1 MKLEPF
7 SLSDAEEH
15 ALMKS
20 QLQDTLKI
28 FEHALYSG
36 DRPEVCR
43 ITYEV
48 FNNAYE
54 SPHHNCIGCNLLEST
69 DLIYQYLQTNQ
80 GSNHKL
86 YPTYA
91 TYLMLLY
98 LLVERLDTI
107 LSLVELPSF
116 YWEKHFR
123 VLLRIRRWAN
133 FLKHPKAFLLV
144 HHPVYTC
151 VDAPNIQQLRNNA
164 NVTVDENSVAS
175 YYSNDDRNE
184 TLYKTLEN
192 KDDVLVIFPNA
203 VHLTSEFCAAIKE
216 FVNLL
221 RDNAVYKEILDER
234 STFLDYWIDVPQE
247 AD

>member
-7 SLSDAEEH
+7 SLSAAEEQ
-15 ALMKS
+15 ALMEN
-20 QLQDTLKI
+20 QLQEMLKL
-28 FEHALYSG
+28 FEHQLYSG
-36 DRPEVCR
+36 ERPEVCR

-48 FNNAYE
+48 FENAYD

-69 DLIYQYLQTNQ
+69 DLLYQYLQINQ
-80 GSNHKL
+80 GPYHKL

-91 TYLMLLY
+91 TYFMLLY

-107 LSLVELPSF
+107 LNLVELPKS
-116 YWEKHFR
+116 YREKHFK

-151 VDAPNIQQLRNNA
+151 VGAGNIQELSKNA
-164 NVTVDENSVAS
+164 NVTVDENFVAR

-192 KDDVLVIFPNA
+192 KDDVLVIFPDA

-216 FVNLL
+216 FIDLL

-234 STFLDYWIDVPQE
+234 STFLDYWIDIPQE
-247 AD
+247 VD